1 MGAPKTLRFQLMLSP
16 DLMDR
21 IDEFRFENRI
31 NGKAE
36 TCRLLIERAL
46 DTPNAMGAEEAG
58 TSPRP
63 GHGLSLTGEN
73 L

>member
-1 MGAPKTLRFQLMLSP
+1 MDAPKTLRFQLMLSP

-46 DTPNAMGAEEAG
+46 GTSNSMGAVDVA
-58 TSPRP
+58 TSPRL
-63 GHGLSLTGEN
+63 GHSISLTGEN
-73 L
+73 Q